1 MVLSTDSLLRIIV
14 MTAFLGG
21 FILGL
26 TPLNVNSFEPAYA
39 AESKKAP
46 KKAKRK
52 ASPAA
57 SAVVRYV
64 KAVSKGDR
72 LAVGH
77 LDFSCQYRMVS
88 ASAKG
93 VQSFPKKSDA
103 LYDRCWEP
111 IAQAN
116 AEPVQ
121 TKHQAMNVLWPGTG
135 KLIFFGE
142 PLDRYPYAASAF
154 VSELLG
160 KSPSES
166 GFRTKVLSVK
176 RLPPASFRIRPE
188 GDVVAAPATMVHLRV
203 NYTDPLTS
211 PVTYAPGTVQWA
223 NPIQRPREA
232 LKAVT
237 LKWVVLSRLKK
248 LGFPGDL
255 AVVNLPVVPAQGHR
269 PATPLLAQNSGYLK
283 DSADWWSPSDHPDHL
298 VIAVGL
304 ATQLEKL
311 DNRVAMLNR
320 VLMIDP
326 NQIDALTALTRDL
339 YEAILEN
346 GAAALPV
353 KVTGKSLANRLTE
366 FYWDTYAEHERLD
379 ISLGMEMG
387 GYAKPTTADY
397 LFRMIPAMEKLAEL
411 QPQDMEN
418 RFRLGVAYRW
428 NLDQLTAIDAHQALV
443 KALPPDRASL
453 RARALTE
460 LAWSKITMVAFNR
473 SLDDPAIQEAYK
485 EAEEAFNLS
494 DRPMDK
500 FVAAYTMAYS
510 LVYWPNRDNQ
520 AMLSHLTDAKRW
532 FMQVDGA
539 TEEAWRMLLRN
550 ETLKRV
556 IDADPAFQHLVA
568 AGDRG

>member
-1 MVLSTDSLLRIIV
+1 M
-14 MTAFLGG
+14 
-21 FILGL
+21 
-26 TPLNVNSFEPAYA
+26 
-39 AESKKAP
+39 
-46 KKAKRK
+46 
-52 ASPAA
+52 
-57 SAVVRYV
+57 
-64 KAVSKGDR
+64 
-72 LAVGH
+72 
-77 LDFSCQYRMVS
+77 
-88 ASAKG
+88 
-93 VQSFPKKSDA
+93 
-103 LYDRCWEP
+103 
-111 IAQAN
+111 
-116 AEPVQ
+116 
-121 TKHQAMNVLWPGTG
+121 
-135 KLIFFGE
+135 
-142 PLDRYPYAASAF
+142 
-154 VSELLG
+154 
-160 KSPSES
+160 
-166 GFRTKVLSVK
+166 
-176 RLPPASFRIRPE
+176 
-188 GDVVAAPATMVHLRV
+188 
-203 NYTDPLTS
+203 
-211 PVTYAPGTVQWA
+211 
-223 NPIQRPREA
+223 
-232 LKAVT
+232 
-237 LKWVVLSRLKK
+237 VLSRLKK

-311 DNRVAMLNR
+311 DDRVAMLNR

-428 NLDQLTAIDAHQALV
+428 NLDQLTAIDTHQALV

-520 AMLSHLTDAKRW
+520 AMLSHLTDAERW